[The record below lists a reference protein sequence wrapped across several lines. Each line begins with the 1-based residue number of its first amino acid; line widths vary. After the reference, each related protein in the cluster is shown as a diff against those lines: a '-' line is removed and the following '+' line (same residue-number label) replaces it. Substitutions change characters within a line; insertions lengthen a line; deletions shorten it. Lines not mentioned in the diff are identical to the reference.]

1 MESRLQIPEPR
12 PMRPVFREALKRR
25 LSQSSSHVGRTWRFS
40 FPVGLVIISA
50 VFGGAVATAAIY
62 EQFRPVSNL
71 NSAHCF
77 SIASSETSGTQIAEA
92 GPLTS
97 PQQVTDAVGACSVL
111 WRDVFLVLGTSN
123 STSSGVHD
131 ARRHRRG
138 LSWETDPL
146 QKAGVATGQSMTGP
160 VYWHDS
166 KVEIM
171 RWLGG
176 PRKVSHIAVK

>member
-40 FPVGLVIISA
+40 FPVGLAIISA

-111 WRDVFLVLGTSN
+111 WRDGFLVLGTSHIIRV
-123 STSSGVHD
+123 TQPTTVHPIP
-131 ARRHRRG
+131 
-138 LSWETDPL
+138 PL
-146 QKAGVATGQSMTGP
+146 VVCTMPDGTAGVFPGKQTLC
-160 VYWHDS
+160 
-166 KVEIM
+166 KK
-171 RWLGG
+171 LGL
-176 PRKVSHIAVK
+176 PLANQ